1 MLSLRASHL
10 LTLFDSVYLAALSA
24 WIGAPF
30 SSCSCLPPILF
41 KMVEAESALNLF
53 RAILPRYYLGGAI
66 SGAVAL
72 PAFVAGPL
80 CYREYRGAMVG
91 VQALAIIFGI
101 VLMLYGANSLAPA
114 IGEAQGAGDSSTG
127 RLEQLRRRA
136 AGLNLVVV
144 LIGLLLLVSFATR
157 PAPKTAGIVE
167 MTPQERARYDL
178 AINRLIEDVEARY
191 GLRPPRALAPGETAG
206 PDPLIDQETV
216 REIDSY
222 YARKRLR
229 DQARAGRP

>member
-1 MLSLRASHL
+1 LRASNL
-10 LTLFDSVYLAALSA
+10 LTLFDSVYLAALST
-24 WIGAPF
+24 WIGGAF
-30 SSCSCLPPILF
+30 FFTFGVAPILS
-41 KMVEAESALNLF
+41 KIVGAESGLKLV
-53 RAILPRYYLGGAI
+53 RAILPRYYLAGAI

-101 VLMLYGANSLAPA
+101 LLMLYGANSLAPA
-114 IGEAQGAGDSSTG
+114 IGQAPGAGTSSAG
-127 RLEQLRRRA
+127 RLEQLQRRA

-144 LIGLLLLVSFATR
+144 LIGLLLLVSFASR
-157 PAPKTAGIVE
+157 PAPKTTGIVE
-167 MTPQERARYDL
+167 MTPQERARYDV
-178 AINRLIEDVEARY
+178 AINRVIADVEARY
-191 GLRPPRALAPGETAG
+191 GLRPPRALAPGETTG

-229 DQARAGRP
+229 DQARAGR